1 MSLRAPSSLAQAR
14 ARAITRGT
22 TLSQIET
29 EILEEA
35 ASSLGHYGRAAETA
49 LQKLADADADT
60 RAALLDKAADAVWA
74 YLVQRELCGM
84 KDHSFIIREMHIP
97 KPVLNRMGAIRRKPA
112 KQK

>member
-14 ARAITRGT
+14 ARAATRGT

-35 ASSLGHYGRAAETA
+35 ATSLGHYGRAAETA
-49 LQKLADADADT
+49 LERLAQAEEAT
-60 RAALLDKAADAVWA
+60 RTDLLDKAAEAIWA

-97 KPVLNRMGAIRRKPA
+97 KPVLNRMGAIRRKMPA
-112 KQK
+112 NK

>member
-1 MSLRAPSSLAQAR
+1 MNLRAPSSLAQAR
-14 ARAITRGT
+14 SRAATRGT

-49 LQKLADADADT
+49 LKNLAQTDAEK
-60 RAALLDKAADAVWA
+60 RPALLDKAADAVWA

-97 KPVLNRMGAIRRKPA
+97 KAVLNRMGAISRKPEG
-112 KQK
+112 KK